1 METQTNKGAGLKIT
15 PATEQLLLSLRSLHM
30 ASSYY
35 YSFLYAYYGEEYADH
50 AAKECA
56 SIFEE
61 AQDKLE
67 EKILT
72 ELTGWAS
79 LTEPSDE
86 I

>member
-15 PATEQLLLSLRSLHM
+15 PATEP
-30 ASSYY
+30 
-35 YSFLYAYYGEEYADH
+35 
-50 AAKECA
+50 KECA

-79 LTEPSDE
+79 LTEPSDG